1 MHPCPLK
8 VKLVLKRSQRE
19 TTAEHSSTLSKILL
33 LLRHVPQY
41 WHGGKGASSDHRI
54 GVVRVEDK
62 GGNDSSRRQQLHGL
76 SWFMVHHGAHR
87 HLLWRQE
94 AVNDDGQSV
103 RMDLIAPKFVL
114 ILT

>member
-1 MHPCPLK
+1 M
-8 VKLVLKRSQRE
+8 
-19 TTAEHSSTLSKILL
+19 
-33 LLRHVPQY
+33 PQY

-103 RMDLIAPKFVL
+103 RMDLVAPKFVL
-114 ILT
+114 ILTWKCVYVVSTGNLHTQRFLVGSPY